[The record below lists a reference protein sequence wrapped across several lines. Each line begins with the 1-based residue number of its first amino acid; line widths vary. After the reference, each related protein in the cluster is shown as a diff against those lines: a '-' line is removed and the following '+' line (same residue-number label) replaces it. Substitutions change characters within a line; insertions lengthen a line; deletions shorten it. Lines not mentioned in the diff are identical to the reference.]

1 MNAKQP
7 LAGIRVLTTDPEKR
21 IGLYAIRY
29 LGRAGAKVTGVAPQ
43 SGGRTPVGFLSRY
56 LHARVELPKERFQER
71 LTDFVIANA
80 GSYDVLNPI
89 DIAQMLCV
97 IDAGRGHDLRSAT
110 LLPPRQSLVVA
121 DNKELLTRHAQS
133 VGLRC
138 PRTVFRAEPS
148 DIRDRARS
156 ELTFPCIIKFRGDN
170 RETHWRPEERYSIV
184 RDAGSL
190 CSEYRRMHDIEP
202 YPIVQEYIEGK
213 GYGFF
218 ALYDRQRILKARFCH
233 KRIREYPAQGGP
245 SSCSESVFDAELDRI
260 GRRLLESLEWQG
272 LAMVE
277 FKFDDVRKE
286 HFIIEV
292 NPRYWG
298 SLPLA
303 VYSGVNFPVL
313 HVLSA
318 LERRYEP
325 VLDYRLGRRIRFLDR
340 DILAVL
346 DHVRIEETVRKK
358 MRLLLELFDPTVR
371 DGLISLDDIGPLFGR
386 LFRRRNKP
394 VKSDDSV

>member
-1 MNAKQP
+1 MNARRP
-7 LAGIRVLTTDPEKR
+7 LAGIRVLTTDAEKR

-29 LGRAGAKVTGVAPQ
+29 LGRAGAEV
-43 SGGRTPVGFLSRY
+43 SGIARHDGSRTPIGFLSRY
-56 LHARVELPKERFQER
+56 LHARVELPRERFRER
-71 LTDFVIANA
+71 LTDFLIANA
-80 GSYDVLNPI
+80 GRYDVLNPI

-97 IDAGRGHDLRSAT
+97 IDAGRTHGLRSAA
-110 LLPPRQSLVVA
+110 LLPPRESLVIA
-121 DNKELLTRHAQS
+121 DNKELLTRHAQGI
-133 VGLRC
+133 GLRC
-138 PRTVFRAEPS
+138 PRTIFRAEPS
-148 DIRDRARS
+148 EIRDLARRD
-156 ELTFPCIIKFRGDN
+156 LTFPCIIKFRGDN
-170 RETHWRPEERYSIV
+170 RETHWRPEERYSIAP
-184 RDAGSL
+184 DAEAL
-190 CSEYRRMHDIEP
+190 CSEYRRMHDIES

-218 ALYDRQRILKARFCH
+218 ALYDGRRSLKARFCH

-245 SSCSESVFDAELDRI
+245 SSCSESIFDPELDRI
-260 GRRLLESLEWQG
+260 GRRLLDSLEWRG

-318 LERRYEP
+318 LERPYEP
-325 VLDYRLGRRIRFLDR
+325 VLEYRLGRRIRFLDR
-340 DILAVL
+340 DIRAIL
-346 DHVRIEETVRKK
+346 DRVRFEEKVRKK
-358 MRLLLELFDPTVR
+358 IRLLLELFDPAVR
-371 DGLISLDDIGPLFGR
+371 DGLIALDDIGPLVGR
-386 LFRRRNKP
+386 LFRRRSTAAR
-394 VKSDDSV
+394 SDGGL

>member
-1 MNAKQP
+1 MNTRRS
-7 LAGIRVLTTDPEKR
+7 LAGIRVLTTDAEKR

-29 LGRAGAKVTGVAPQ
+29 LGRAGAEV
-43 SGGRTPVGFLSRY
+43 SGIAQQDVSRTPLGFLSRY
-56 LHARVELPKERFQER
+56 LHARIELPKERFQER
-71 LTDFVIANA
+71 LTDFLIANA
-80 GSYDVLNPI
+80 AGYDVLNPI

-97 IDAGRGHDLRSAT
+97 IDAGREHDLRSAT
-110 LLPPRQSLVVA
+110 LLPPRRSLVVA
-121 DNKELLTRHAQS
+121 DNKELLTRHAQAI
-133 VGLRC
+133 GLRC
-138 PRTVFRAEPS
+138 PRTIFQAEPS
-148 DIRDRARS
+148 EIRDLARS

-184 RDAGSL
+184 SDAATL
-190 CSEYRRMHDIEP
+190 VSEYRRMYDIEP

-218 ALYDRQRILKARFCH
+218 ALYDRQRNLKARFCH
-233 KRIREYPAQGGP
+233 KRIREYPARGGP
-245 SSCSESVFDAELDRI
+245 SSCSESIFDPELDRI

-277 FKFDDVRKE
+277 FKFDEVRKE

-318 LERRYEP
+318 LEQRYEP

-340 DILAVL
+340 DIRAIL
-346 DHVRIEETVRKK
+346 DHVRFEEKVRKK
-358 MRLLLELFDPTVR
+358 IQLLLELFNPTVR
-371 DGLISLDDIGPLFGR
+371 DGLISLDDIGPLVGR

-394 VKSDDSV
+394 VKSDGGF